1 MAGFHSIAAFTKGSS
16 LSSQIPFDILL
27 GFDKNKSPGCPP
39 PYCFSFLPLLCF
51 CVLTHEPK
59 LARGWWDLGGRGQ
72 QGSQGGMGGSQEAF
86 SRPASIS
93 GSLRSEQSDQALDS
107 ASLSCSFLL
116 SLKKIHIY
124 KRIISFI

>member
-39 PYCFSFLPLLCF
+39 PYCFSFLSLLCF

-59 LARGWWDLGGRGQ
+59 LARGWWDLSARGQ
-72 QGSQGGMGGSQEAF
+72 QGSQGGMGGGVRKPFQDQPAFLVASDLNSQTRLWTLPPF
-86 SRPASIS
+86 PAP
-93 GSLRSEQSDQALDS
+93 
-107 ASLSCSFLL
+107 SCCL
-116 SLKKIHIY
+116 
-124 KRIISFI
+124 